1 MSNDQTTLLYVEDE
15 AIIALS
21 QRRVLES
28 HGFTVVHANS
38 GEQAVTMAYSHP
50 EIDLVIMDINL
61 GPGIDG
67 TEAAEQILAERDL
80 PLIFLTSHSS
90 REYVERVKL
99 ISNYGYVVKNS
110 GEFVL
115 IQTIESAFTLHDAL
129 TSSRA
134 LANRNEAIIKA
145 IPDMILVF
153 NRAGFF
159 VDFKGPDDAKLD
171 RSPEQFVGK
180 HVRDVLPVDLAERT
194 EQRIAQVLESQT
206 AHEYDYELP
215 TDQGVLYRHGRMVP
229 YGDDHTF
236 TIDRDTTP
244 MYQAEASAAAARTRA
259 EIFADVGFEGIVIH
273 DHGTIEYVNRA
284 LCDLT
289 GYTED
294 DFIGQDALAFIHPED
309 RETVRRAIADN
320 SMEAYESRVIRKD
333 GSEFF
338 AFLRAWLYA
347 EQGVTHRIAVV
358 HDITDSKRTQ
368 HQLESQ
374 VAEMRQLVTEVQHR
388 IKNNFAS
395 IESLLT
401 LKASNAHEQSAS
413 DALLEARASVTA
425 GRVLY
430 EKLLEIQ
437 AESEIHTTSYL
448 RDIAQQVLSSF
459 DGSGRIAMRCHI
471 DKFPLDAKRAF
482 PLATLLTELIT
493 NAIKYAYPGSEAGT
507 ISVSLVQDGTTV
519 KMEVGDTG
527 VGFDTRTLHTRGM
540 AHLGLNLAEILAHQL
555 GGTFSIESTPNT
567 GTTARVEFPYSQART
582 S

>member
-1 MSNDQTTLLYVEDE
+1 MSHNQTTVLYVEDE

-21 QRRVLES
+21 QRRILER
-28 HGFTVVHANS
+28 HGFTVVHATS
-38 GEQAVTMAYSHP
+38 GEQAVTMARTHP
-50 EIDLVIMDINL
+50 EIGLVIMDIDL

-90 REYVERVKL
+90 REYVERVKA
-99 ISNYGYVVKNS
+99 ISNYGYVIKNS

-115 IQTIESAFTLHDAL
+115 IQTIESAFALHDAL

-134 LANRNEAIIKA
+134 LAGRNEEILKA
-145 IPDMILVF
+145 IPDMVIVF
-153 NRAGFF
+153 NRTGFF
-159 VDFKGPDDAKLD
+159 VDIKGSDDAKLD
-171 RSPEQFVGK
+171 RPPEQLIGK
-180 HVRDVLPVDLAERT
+180 HVREVLPVDLAERT
-194 EQRIAQVLESQT
+194 ERRIAEVLESRT

-215 TDQGVLYRHGRMVP
+215 TDQGILHRRGRMVP

-236 TIDRDTTP
+236 TIDRDITP
-244 MYQAEASAAAARTRA
+244 VYQAEASAAAAQTRV
-259 EIFADVGFEGIVIH
+259 EVFADVGFEGIVIH

-294 DFIGQDALAFIHPED
+294 DFIGKDALTFIHPDD
-309 RETVRRAIADN
+309 REIVRRAIADN
-320 SMEAYESRVIRKD
+320 STEAYESRVIRKD
-333 GSEFF
+333 GTEFF
-338 AFLRAWLYA
+338 ALLRAWIYA

-368 HQLESQ
+368 QQLETQ
-374 VAEMRQLVTEVQHR
+374 VTEMRQLVTEVQHR

-401 LKASNAHEQSAS
+401 LKASAARERSTAA
-413 DALLEARASVTA
+413 ALIEARASVTA

-430 EKLLEIQ
+430 ERLLEIQ
-437 AESEIHTTSYL
+437 TESEIDTSSYI

-459 DGSGRIAMRCHI
+459 DGTGRIAMQCQI
-471 DKFPLDAKRAF
+471 DAFPLDAKRAF

-507 ISVSLVQDGTTV
+507 ISVSLVQEGTTV
-519 KMEVGDTG
+519 KMEVRDAGA
-527 VGFDTRTLHTRGM
+527 GFDTRRLHAHGL
-540 AHLGLNLAEILAHQL
+540 AHLGLNLSEILAGQL
-555 GGTFSIESTPNT
+555 GGTFAIESTPNA
-567 GTTARVEFPYSQART
+567 GTTARVEFPYSDPRT
-582 S
+582 D